1 MTILGAVCLPQI
13 PPERLREVAHAA
25 EHSGLEELWLWEDCF
40 FGGGISSVAT
50 ALASTERLRVGIGV
64 LPVPLR
70 NVAATAMEIATLERL
85 FPGRA
90 VWCVGHGVQD
100 WMGQIGARVESPVT
114 LLREYVDAL
123 RGLLAGER
131 LTVEGRYVR
140 LADVALD
147 WPPAQAPDII
157 SAATGPRTLRLV
169 GEIADGAILTSGT
182 SAAALRRAI
191 TLLREGRAAASRP
204 GAGRVL
210 ANLSTAT
217 GPDALERLRT
227 DMVRT
232 GRESIDG
239 IGATDEDGVGVAGD
253 ARAVAGAVARLA
265 DAGAD
270 TVILQPTA
278 DADPVE
284 FVRFAAA
291 EVRPLVS

>member
-1 MTILGAVCLPQI
+1 MTILGAVSLPQV
-13 PPERLREVAHAA
+13 PPERLREVAHVA
-25 EHSGLEELWLWEDCF
+25 EQSGLEELWLWEDCF
-40 FGGGISSVAT
+40 LGGGIATTAT

-70 NVAATAMEIATLERL
+70 TVAATAMEIATLERL
-85 FPGRA
+85 FPGRG

-100 WMGQIGARVESPVT
+100 WMGQIGARAESPVT

-131 LTVEGRYVR
+131 LTTDGRYVR
-140 LADVALD
+140 LDDVALD

-169 GEIADGAILTSGT
+169 GEIADGAILTAGT
-182 SAAALRRAI
+182 SAAALRRAVA
-191 TLLREGRAAASRP
+191 LLSEGRAKGDRS
-204 GAGRVL
+204 GSGRVL

-217 GPDALERLRT
+217 GPDALERLRA
-227 DMVRT
+227 DMLRM

-239 IGATDEDGVGVAGD
+239 VGAADEDGVGVAGD
-253 ARAVAGAVARLA
+253 AHAVADAVARLA

-278 DADPVE
+278 DADPID
-284 FVRFAAA
+284 FIRFAA
-291 EVRPLVS
+291 EQVRPLVP